1 MVDRDTLDRRVRGV
15 LAASRP
21 RALRHGCWAVA
32 VGTTHIP
39 YHGRPLDDEDELF
52 RSQAKGGTTR
62 SHAYATAFATRNGL
76 RFTRAILPVRGHT
89 PMHEVV
95 RELRR
100 RVAAAGVRVR
110 RLLLDR
116 GFDTAGVVRYLQAAR
131 PRFVMPQVVHGKKPR
146 SGILKGLRLIRAT
159 HPTGWTTYT
168 WTPAQQRAVTVDL
181 CVVRR
186 RRKRRH
192 GHRAFLYACGGVR
205 MSARGVYRTRFG
217 IETSYR
223 QMNQLRVR
231 TCTRNP
237 ALRLRFVAV
246 ALILRNRWAWLHWV
260 VLSVRVPGGRRLRLK
275 VLRLRTMA
283 RWLLHRT
290 EQLLGWID
298 HTVANHP
305 PDEPLVNKRRL
316 QA

>member
-1 MVDRDTLDRRVRGV
+1 
-15 LAASRP
+15 
-21 RALRHGCWAVA
+21 
-32 VGTTHIP
+32 
-39 YHGRPLDDEDELF
+39 
-52 RSQAKGGTTR
+52 
-62 SHAYATAFATRNGL
+62 
-76 RFTRAILPVRGHT
+76 
-89 PMHEVV
+89 MHEVV

-168 WTPAQQRAVTVDL
+168 L
-181 CVVRR
+181 
-186 RRKRRH
+186 
-192 GHRAFLYACGGVR
+192 
-205 MSARGVYRTRFG
+205 
-217 IETSYR
+217 
-223 QMNQLRVR
+223 
-231 TCTRNP
+231 
-237 ALRLRFVAV
+237 
-246 ALILRNRWAWLHWV
+246 WAWLHWV